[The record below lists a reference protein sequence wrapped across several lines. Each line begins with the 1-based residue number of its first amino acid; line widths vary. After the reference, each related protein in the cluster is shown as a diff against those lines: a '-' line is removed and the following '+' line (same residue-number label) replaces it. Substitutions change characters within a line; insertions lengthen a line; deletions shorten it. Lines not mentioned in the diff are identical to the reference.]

1 MEQRFSLQSFAPD
14 EVPALNDD
22 APSRWRYSQPEKEL
36 LLAVLKDAIATYR
49 KHFLS
54 GNSFFKETERW
65 FFEEHTERLFSFET
79 ICIMLDLSPERI
91 RKDLQKFPVKRT
103 PSRKLDN
110 RSSPLPLQSLS
121 HE

>member
-1 MEQRFSLQSFAPD
+1 MEHRFSLQSFAPD

-54 GNSFFKETERW
+54 GNSFFKEAERW

-79 ICIMLDLSPERI
+79 ICIMLDLSPERM
-91 RKDLQKFPVKRT
+91 RKDLRKPPVNRALRQKP
-103 PSRKLDN
+103 DN

-121 HE
+121 FE

>member
-14 EVPALNDD
+14 EVPAINDD

-54 GNSFFKETERW
+54 GNSFFKEAERW

-79 ICIMLDLSPERI
+79 ICIMLDLSPERM
-91 RKDLQKFPVKRT
+91 RKDLRT
-103 PSRKLDN
+103 PPVNRALRQKPDN

-121 HE
+121 FE

>member
-54 GNSFFKETERW
+54 GA
-65 FFEEHTERLFSFET
+65 LYV
-79 ICIMLDLSPERI
+79 L
-91 RKDLQKFPVKRT
+91 RKTNAHP
-103 PSRKLDN
+103 P
-110 RSSPLPLQSLS
+110 
-121 HE
+121 